1 MRRNPY
7 APFTTSTL
15 QQDAS
20 RKLGFSAK
28 QTMQVAQRLYEG
40 VELDGEVTGLITYM
54 RTDGVTIIPEA
65 VAEIRK
71 LVESDYSKRYLPP
84 FIREYKA
91 KAKNAQEAHEAI
103 RPTDVRRKPD
113 EVARYVERDQARL
126 YELIWKRAVAS
137 QMASAELEQTTA
149 EIDVPGRDG
158 KAYGLRATGSVVLF
172 DGFLRLYEEGR
183 DDRARRQGRRRGRGR
198 QPPPAAARP
207 GRCARRPGHR
217 GQAAL
222 HASRRRASPR
232 RRWSSAWRS
241 WASAGPRPTPPRSPC
256 CRSATTSTSTRS
268 G

>member
-1 MRRNPY
+1 FGARLTAIAGKKLDRLDIKDAGSANAIKAAIERGAFTVASVEKKAVRRNPY

-15 QQDAS
+15 QQEAS

-28 QTMQVAQRLYEG
+28 QTMNVAQRLYEG

-71 LVESDYSKRYLPP
+71 LVERDYSKRYLPP

-126 YELIWKRAVAS
+126 YDLIWKRAVAS
-137 QMASAELEQTTA
+137 QMASAEIEKTSAHIEVT
-149 EIDVPGRDG
+149 GRDG
-158 KAYGLRATGSVVLF
+158 KAYGLRAT
-172 DGFLRLYEEGR
+172 
-183 DDRARRQGRRRGRGR
+183 
-198 QPPPAAARP
+198 
-207 GRCARRPGHR
+207 
-217 GQAAL
+217 
-222 HASRRRASPR
+222 
-232 RRWSSAWRS
+232 
-241 WASAGPRPTPPRSPC
+241 
-256 CRSATTSTSTRS
+256 
-268 G
+268 